1 MHTAAVQTTAIRPAA
16 MRSAAARSTVMR
28 SAAVPRTAGR
38 QPVARGGRVRLTRR
52 GRVLVVLTALV
63 LLVVGFSAGQAS
75 SQAAGTTGQVRP
87 HKVTVEP
94 GESLWS
100 FATRIAPHADPRL
113 VVDQIERLNHL
124 AGSQVTVGQQLL
136 VPVAR

>member
-1 MHTAAVQTTAIRPAA
+1 MAMSTAVQTMSRPAV
-16 MRSAAARSTVMR
+16 RRAATA
-28 SAAVPRTAGR
+28 PR
-38 QPVARGGRVRLTRR
+38 GRVRLTRR
-52 GRVLVVLTALV
+52 GRLLVVLTALV

-75 SQAAGTTGQVRP
+75 SQAASTTGQIRP

-113 VVDQIERLNHL
+113 VVAQIEQLNHL